1 MLATLVG
8 LSLLLALVGGTATLA
23 GVLLGRRLRA
33 RQARRHPQQAAV
45 RERTRQAQRLAA
57 EWPLLAQTLGLG
69 YRDQWTRQHRFPA
82 AEFVADDQGVTA
94 TVAAIAGAGLADYQ
108 RAAAYLA
115 DTWSCVSVR
124 AEQPAPGL
132 IRLRG
137 LHRDP
142 LLAPAWVDLPGTAP
156 ASLESWWLGWAED
169 GSAVFVRLAE
179 VSGSVVGGLA
189 GFGKTMLVAHL
200 LGQLAPS
207 PAVQFVLIDG
217 KGMAGGQRRPRPGA
231 RRVPASPPADA
242 GPSGHHRPGPRGHR
256 RLAPRPLAVLAP
268 GPSRH

>member
-8 LSLLLALVGGTATLA
+8 LSMLLALVGGTATLA
-23 GVLLGRRLRA
+23 GCLLSRRLRA
-33 RQARRHPQQAAV
+33 RQARRHPQQAAI
-45 RERTRQAQRLAA
+45 RERTRQARRLAA

-69 YRDQWTRQHRFPA
+69 YRDQWTRQHRFPS
-82 AEFVADDQGVTA
+82 AEFVADGQGVTA
-94 TVAAIAGAGLADYQ
+94 TVAAIAGAGLTDYQ

-115 DTWSCVSVR
+115 DTWGCVAVR
-124 AEQPAPGL
+124 ADQQGPGL

-142 LLAPAWVDLPGTAP
+142 LLAPAWVDLPGAAP

-207 PAVQFVLIDG
+207 P
-217 KGMAGGQRRPRPGA
+217 PSSSSWWTA
-231 RRVPASPPADA
+231 RA
-242 GPSGHHRPGPRGHR
+242 
-256 RLAPRPLAVLAP
+256 APTTT
-268 GPSRH
+268 G